1 MTDQNDPM
9 MGERWVVDNDP
20 CERYPLFTRANI
32 GEVFPDVVM
41 PLSWTIW
48 GVPHAEPGWREAFA
62 NIGAFDLDEFTPG
75 QMETLGVF
83 GGYGYLNAT
92 TSRIFGVRTPG
103 LSAEAIDASFF
114 GENPH
119 VPPYAAKPTDESPA
133 HAERLGAMLNMLFT
147 TNALPELET
156 MQAEV
161 KAIRAARPDFAA
173 MSEAALLAHMRD
185 LVAKHWRRYWVRHI
199 MATYHAMVPPGVIGG
214 VCAAVGRGE
223 QAMNIMAGI
232 GGVDSALP
240 ANALWDLSRAV
251 KASPELSALF
261 DSAGTGIAGA
271 LAGASGA
278 DVDAFKA
285 DFAAFIAEY
294 GYRGPQ
300 EWEMRSTTFGIDPA
314 TPLAAI
320 NQMRRSPNS
329 ESPSVRN
336 DAKKAERDVLVDE
349 ISAMLAEQPEV
360 QGQFLA
366 GIQAATVFLAARE
379 RTKTNCAILTHE
391 MRLAMWELGRRFVA
405 RGVFTAADQFA
416 LLTDGE
422 WSEVVANPEAAG
434 PLIAKREQQYA
445 HLAGL
450 EPPFIVNGVVPPLD
464 TWAKRQTTGE
474 AASIGTVLQGA
485 PGATGIARG
494 RAVIIDHPSDP
505 KDLEPGDVLVA
516 DSTDPSWT
524 PLFAVAGAVV
534 VNVGATVSHAVIVAR
549 ELGVPCAISV
559 TGATLRIPH
568 GAIIE
573 VDGGRGTVT
582 IVG

>member
-1 MTDQNDPM
+1 MPELFDPM
-9 MGERWVVDNDP
+9 HGENWVVDNEP

-62 NIGAFDLDEFTPG
+62 NIGAFDLDEFTLG

-114 GENPH
+114 GENPE
-119 VPPYAAKPTDESPA
+119 VPPYAPRATDESA
-133 HAERLGAMLNMLFT
+133 VHAERLGAMLNMLFT
-147 TNALPELET
+147 TRALPELET
-156 MQAEV
+156 MQSDI
-161 KAIRAARPDFAA
+161 KAIRAARPDFSA
-173 MSEAALLAHMRD
+173 MSELDLLAHVRG
-185 LVAKHWRRYWVRHI
+185 LVSAHWRKYWVRHI
-199 MATYHAMVPPGVIGG
+199 MATYHAMVPPGVVGG

-223 QAMNIMAGI
+223 QTMNIMAGI

-240 ANALWDLSRAV
+240 ANALWDLSRTV
-251 KASPELSALF
+251 KASSELSTVF
-261 DSAGTGIAGA
+261 DCAGTAIATA
-271 LAGASGA
+271 LAQASGP
-278 DVDAFKA
+278 DARSFKA
-285 DFAAFIAEY
+285 DFDAFISEY

-320 NQMRRSPNS
+320 NQMRAAPDS
-329 ESPSVRN
+329 ESPTARN
-336 DAKKAERDVLVDE
+336 SAKKAERDVLVGE

-391 MRLAMWELGRRFVA
+391 MRLAMWELGRRFVS
-405 RGVFTAADQFA
+405 RGIFTHADQFA
-416 LLTDGE
+416 LLTNDE
-422 WSEVVANPEAAG
+422 WSEVIANPEAAK

-445 HLAGL
+445 HLSGL
-450 EPPFIVNGVVPPLD
+450 EPPFIVNGIVPPLSS
-464 TWAKRQTTGE
+464 WAKRQTTGE
-474 AASIGTVLQGA
+474 EAGVGTVLQGA

-494 RAVIIDHPSDP
+494 RAIVIDHPSDP
-505 KDLEPGDVLVA
+505 KDLEPGDILVA

-524 PLFAVAGAVV
+524 PLFAVSGGVV

-568 GAIIE
+568 GAMVE
-573 VDGGRGTVT
+573 VDGGRGIVT
-582 IVG
+582 IIG